1 MPSNLAQ
8 EWSVQWPLP
17 ILAISL
23 LAVLA
28 MLRFVVPSD
37 ERGRV
42 KTGTFFAGAYLV
54 ALVAFGAFG
63 RPFPGPA
70 HHDWLRLLAVLLLS
84 FSVVIVCSLL
94 LFDVVL
100 ARRQIPRILQ
110 DLVQGVAYLI
120 TATIVLT
127 RSEV

>member
-17 ILAISL
+17 ILAISML
-23 LAVLA
+23 VVLF
-28 MLRFVVPSD
+28 MLRFVVPVD

-42 KTGTFFAGAYLV
+42 KTGIFFAGAYLV
-54 ALVAFGAFG
+54 ALMAFGLLG
-63 RPFPGPA
+63 RPLPVG
-70 HHDWLRLLAVLLLS
+70 HDHDWLRLLALLLLS
-84 FSVVIVCSLL
+84 FAVVIVCSLL

-110 DLVQGVAYLI
+110 SLVQGIAYLV
-120 TATIVLT
+120 TATGL
-127 RSEV
+127 